1 MKSENRRSQAPDA
14 GTLVCFAL
22 AEEAAPFRKRIK
34 NRRDISVLV
43 TGMGQQNARA
53 ALDRVLAAALG
64 SRHRQTAGSSPN
76 DTLTSATTVFT
87 CGFAGGLNPALAPGD
102 VLFETTDDV
111 LRKKLRTAGAKPAKF
126 HCSARIAV
134 TAAEKA
140 ELRRIT
146 SADAVEMESGVIHT
160 LCHERGL
167 VVATVRVI
175 SDTTAEDLPLDFNQF
190 THPDLRLDY
199 WKLAGVLA
207 RSPGTIIPL
216 LRLHKK
222 CRRAAERLA
231 LVLETALRQS

>member
-1 MKSENRRSQAPDA
+1 VKSENRRSQAPDA

-34 NRRDISVLV
+34 NRRDISVLI

-64 SRHRQTAGSSPN
+64 SRHRQTAGSSPD
-76 DTLTSATTVFT
+76 DTLTRATTVFT

-102 VLFETTDDV
+102 VLFETADDA
-111 LRKKLRTAGAKPAKF
+111 LQEKLLIAGAKPAKF
-126 HCSARIAV
+126 YCSARIAV

-140 ELRRIT
+140 ELRQT
-146 SADAVEMESGVIHT
+146 TGADAVEMESGAIHA

-167 VVATVRVI
+167 AVATMRVI
-175 SDTTAEDLPLDFNQF
+175 SDTAKDDLPLDFNQL

-199 WKLAGVLA
+199 RKLAGVLA

-231 LVLETALRQS
+231 LVLEIALRQS